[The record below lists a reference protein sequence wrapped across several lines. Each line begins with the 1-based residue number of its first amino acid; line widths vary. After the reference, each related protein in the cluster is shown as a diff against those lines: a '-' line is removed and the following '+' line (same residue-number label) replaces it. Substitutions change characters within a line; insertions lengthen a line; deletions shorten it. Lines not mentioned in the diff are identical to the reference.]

1 MSQQHIQTDPSTGKP
16 CIAGTGIRV
25 WDIYVLHERQGRTPD
40 EIVAAYPHL
49 TLADVH
55 AALAYYW
62 DNKDQIEQQ
71 MKEADEFVEQLKA
84 TNGPGPLARK
94 LGESFTLNM
103 AHAQLARL
111 SDTCIS

>member
-1 MSQQHIQTDPSTGKP
+1 MPQEHIQTVQATGRP

-25 WDIYVLHERQGRTPD
+25 WDVFVLHERQGKTPD
-40 EIVAAYPHL
+40 EIVAAFPHL

-62 DNKDQIEQQ
+62 DNKHEIDRQ

-84 TNGPGPLARK
+84 ANGPGPLARK
-94 LGESFTLNM
+94 LGAMESG
-103 AHAQLARL
+103 RDKV
-111 SDTCIS
+111 SS